1 MKEVFILYIQDM
13 WNCNGEAIAVCETFE
28 DAYLLAE
35 MHAKDLSKDLSKDD
49 KHNLAT
55 IGQTQGRENNYAIVQ
70 TPLNKF
76 I

>member
-35 MHAKDLSKDLSKDD
+35 MHAKDLSKED

-70 TPLNKF
+70 SELNKF